1 MYKNA
6 LQLVSTH
13 YRTLIS
19 KPTGMTDE
27 AGLRIWLKMKDVELS
42 DFDFQRLYKQYRM
55 GLWQWRS
62 YTLSPYFSD
71 VLGLPRISKKYGA
84 TGYGVLLDLAI
95 HNAKEKHNPYN
106 TTWGVTTLFQD
117 ANPRTQFSWHLHAIV
132 TYGENPVDMLFI
144 ETVSLPYTN
153 PNLGYLGAV

>member
-1 MYKNA
+1 MYQKA
-6 LQLVSTH
+6 LKLVSTH

-27 AGLRIWLKMKDVELS
+27 AELRVWLKMKDVELS
-42 DFDFQRLYKQYRM
+42 DFDFQRLCKQYRM

-71 VLGLPRISKKYGA
+71 MLTMLGISKKYGA
-84 TGYGVLLDLAI
+84 AGYGVLLDLAI
-95 HNAKEKHNPYN
+95 RNAKEKHNPY
-106 TTWGVTTLFQD
+106 TTSWGVTTLFQD
-117 ANPRTQFSWHLHAIV
+117 TNPRTRFSWHLHAIV

-153 PNLGYLGAV
+153 PTLVYAGTV